1 MKSRAYLKNINKID
15 NALAGLIRK
24 KREST
29 QINKIGNERDI
40 IPNITEIQ
48 WIIRDYTNNYTPT
61 NLKAYKK

>member
-61 NLKAYKK
+61 NLKA